1 MKKNINNNLKIPNLF
16 LFFAI
21 FSSAIVLII
30 TGIHTYKVMDDVLE
44 NSWRSQIIRDHI
56 ENIRLFDE
64 VLTSSALLA
73 ASTGNAQWEK
83 RYRLFEPKLDSA
95 IKELSKMDPLHQ
107 TLKITDNANIRLV
120 AMENS
125 VFKLVHVRKLNE
137 AVTIMTGSEYARQKA
152 IYSEGLST
160 FIKLYELETA
170 RQQTQLH
177 NTANRHKWFL
187 GLVIL
192 FLSIVWLPIEYFLRK
207 SRAQILKQNQEL
219 ELQIQAR
226 LESENALQ
234 ESKNQIEKAQE
245 QLQESIKASNVGL
258 WEWNMQTNTVYQS
271 PEFKKQIGYKDDEI
285 QSSSEFYFSHLHPED
300 AIILNELSQQQL
312 AGEIDKLDLE
322 YRFRHKDGSYR
333 WMMSHTS
340 LQRDQ
345 YGKPLRMF
353 GSHIDLTERKLAENA
368 IFKLKEQYRL
378 LVESAPD
385 VIFMIANDSTLT
397 SLNPAFETFLFW
409 RPEEWIGKPF
419 AGLIHPDDLPL
430 LLDLFQRAMQGE
442 EPPVFESRILTK
454 QGNYL
459 FFEFVIKLVLENG
472 EIKGLMGISRHIT
485 ERKKAE
491 EKINMLAHAIK
502 NAADCISITDK
513 DYKLIFIND
522 SFSKTY
528 GFKEDEIIGQ
538 PLSIIHSENNL
549 PEVNNDLFS
558 SIEENKKW
566 TGEVLNKRKDG
577 TDFPIQLSLAPLLN
591 DKGELLAVI
600 GVARDITENKRAE
613 ESLHASQQLIERIIN
628 AIPVRIFWKDK
639 DLIYLGCNTIFARDA
654 GFSDPMDIIGKD
666 DFQMGWLDQAEL
678 YRSGDRQVIESGDP
692 ILLNEEPQ
700 TTPEGNT
707 IILLTN
713 KMPLRNSM
721 GEIYGI
727 LGTSMNVTE
736 RIAAVQEIKLKNE
749 ELQKLN
755 AEKDKFFSIIAHDLR
770 SPFNSFLGLTQIM
783 AEELPSLTMT
793 QVQEIA
799 VSMSK
804 SATNLYRLLENL
816 LEWSQIQK
824 GTFPFNPEVF
834 QLGIV
839 VGGSIDM
846 IHESAKNKD
855 IEIATDIAVGL
866 EVFADRNMTQTI
878 IRNLVSN
885 AVKFT
890 HIGGEIGILAKTTGG
905 KSIEI
910 SIKDTGIG
918 MNQSMADNLFR
929 SNVQTSRKGTEG
941 ELSTGL
947 GLLLCK
953 EFIEK
958 HGGKLWV
965 ESEEGKGSIFSFTI
979 PSMNDT
985 NL

>member
-1 MKKNINNNLKIPNLF
+1 MKKISHNNLKIPNLF

-353 GSHIDLTERKLAENA
+353 GSHIDITERKLAENA

-770 SPFNSFLGLTQIM
+770 SPFSGLLGLTQIM
-783 AEELPSLTMT
+783 AEELPDLTMAEI
-793 QVQEIA
+793 QSIA
-799 VSMSK
+799 VRMRN
-804 SATNLYRLLENL
+804 SATNLFSLLENL
-816 LEWSQIQK
+816 LLWARMQQGLI
-824 GTFPFNPEVF
+824 PFNPEII
-834 QLGIV
+834 QIHKIALESIV
-839 VGGSIDM
+839 MMVEPANIKG
-846 IHESAKNKD
+846 
-855 IEIATDIAVGL
+855 IEIVNDISVDL
-866 EVFADRNMTQTI
+866 NVFADSNTLQNV

-890 HIGGEIGILAKTTGG
+890 SKGGKITLLAKATAD

-910 SIKDTGIG
+910 SIKDSGIG
-918 MNQSMADNLFR
+918 ISKAMMENLFR
-929 SNVQTSRKGTEG
+929 PDVQTNRKGTEG
-941 ELSTGL
+941 ESSSGL

-958 HGGKLWV
+958 HGGKIWV
-965 ESEEGKGSIFSFTI
+965 ESEEGKGSTFHFVI
-979 PSMNDT
+979 PSNQ
-985 NL
+985 N